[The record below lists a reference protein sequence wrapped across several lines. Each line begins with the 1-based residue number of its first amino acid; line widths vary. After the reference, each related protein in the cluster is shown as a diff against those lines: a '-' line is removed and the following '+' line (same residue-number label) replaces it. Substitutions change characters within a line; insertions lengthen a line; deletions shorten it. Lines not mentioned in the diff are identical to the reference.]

1 MMSAEECWEAVKQRD
16 RRFDGLFLF
25 GVRTTGVYCRPSCPA
40 RRPLRRNV
48 RFYPTPALAE
58 RDGLRPCRRCRPEAA
73 VGSELARIHEL
84 CRHIETHS
92 DEALTLES
100 LAARAGLS
108 RFHLQRTFKSVV
120 GLSPKQYRDACRLH
134 VLKRALKESKD
145 VTEAV
150 YEAGF
155 GSASRVYER
164 SNARLGMTPKHYR
177 EGGRGLSITYAT
189 TKSPLGLLL
198 IAATDRG
205 VCFVE
210 FGRTT
215 EALLKALRQEYPGA
229 QIEPIGQ
236 PARPEFHEWMEA
248 LARYLAGEQPSVN
261 LPVDVRA
268 TAFQMRVWN
277 YLQSIPSGEVR
288 SYQEVAAAIG
298 QPTAARAVAAACAA
312 NAVALAIP
320 CHRVIRG
327 SGEMGGYRWGVLRK
341 RKLLRLESGEARA
354 IAGGTAKALAL
365 AR

>member
-1 MMSAEECWEAVKQRD
+1 
-16 RRFDGLFLF
+16 
-25 GVRTTGVYCRPSCPA
+25 
-40 RRPLRRNV
+40 
-48 RFYPTPALAE
+48 
-58 RDGLRPCRRCRPEAA
+58 
-73 VGSELARIHEL
+73 
-84 CRHIETHS
+84 
-92 DEALTLES
+92 
-100 LAARAGLS
+100 
-108 RFHLQRTFKSVV
+108 
-120 GLSPKQYRDACRLH
+120 
-134 VLKRALKESKD
+134 

-215 EALLKALRQEYPGA
+215 EALFKALRQEYPDA
-229 QIEPIGQ
+229 QIEPIEQ

-341 RKLLRLESGEARA
+341 RKLLRLESREAGA
-354 IAGGTAKALAL
+354 IAGGTAKALAF